1 MQVEFTENLEFAVVL
16 FIKEMIPPFLTDVFI
31 ITVTLHRF
39 EPSVSRLKNSKRE
52 YGINFELPLIRLFC
66 ESRYC
71 YYKIRMILRNHS
83 AYT

>member
-1 MQVEFTENLEFAVVL
+1 M
-16 FIKEMIPPFLTDVFI
+16 
-31 ITVTLHRF
+31 
-39 EPSVSRLKNSKRE
+39 NS
-52 YGINFELPLIRLFC
+52 ELPLIRLFC